1 MYKYNKILVGLDNTD
16 IDVDLINAV
25 SKICELSGSRSVHF
39 VNVIRDF
46 NLPEEL
52 LKEFPQLLDNAIE
65 ERKEALE
72 KKVNESFRYGEVSV
86 SVSVIVKQGQVTKY
100 LLKYAAQERVDLIVL
115 GRKNEKKN
123 GGVLVSRIARR
134 AGCSLLI
141 VPKGSE
147 FKLNKILVPTDF
159 SDYSKKAMEKAITLS
174 KKAKEGSTIVVQNV
188 YQVPVGYHYT
198 GKSYKEF
205 ADIMKDHAA
214 KDYAQF
220 ISTMPVK
227 GVNIEQMYSLDKD
240 DDIIRNIY
248 KTAKKIKAS
257 LIVIG
262 AKGRTAATAPFI
274 GSKAEKLIHV
284 DSDLPTLVVR
294 PKGKNAGF
302 LEYIKEL

>member
-72 KKVNESFRYGEVSV
+72 KKVNESFRYDEVSV

-174 KKAKEGSTIVVQNV
+174 KKAKEDSTIVVQNV

-257 LIVIG
+257 LIIIG

>member
-72 KKVNESFRYGEVSV
+72 KKVNESFRYDEVSV